1 MFWEG
6 KRRKR
11 NADDCYSSFMLFL
24 QYFQLH
30 LFLEKR
36 ALATSFLLIITTLL
50 LCYGCKQL
58 CPWKR
63 ENGEIKDIKYDSV
76 ICQIHKYANTQPT
89 TTHRPRVNHTN
100 SCASTYVWFPG
111 RRMWIKYVQNIYGN
125 HAFACSWLPRKKVR
139 TLQ

>member
-6 KRRKR
+6 ERRKR
-11 NADDCYSSFMLFL
+11 NADDCHSSFMLFL
-24 QYFQLH
+24 QSFQLH

-36 ALATSFLLIITTLL
+36 ALSASFLLIITTLL

-76 ICQIHKYANTQPT
+76 ICQIHKYANTHLHKY
-89 TTHRPRVNHTN
+89 TTHNNTQASGKSHEFLCIHICVVSRAKNVDKVCAKYLWKPCVRVLM
-100 SCASTYVWFPG
+100 AS
-111 RRMWIKYVQNIYGN
+111 
-125 HAFACSWLPRKKVR
+125 A
-139 TLQ
+139 